1 MREVGGSNPPPPIL
15 KKILILTANYGAGH
29 LIASQGLREIIED
42 DENKVEI
49 LDIVEAGSKI
59 EKLTSKLYVWL
70 NRYSHFLW
78 RIIYYN
84 PIVKTKFFKN
94 FLKLLL
100 NKNIYN
106 RILNFNPDIVIST
119 HFFATIYGIKFK
131 REKNNVKLFVC
142 ITDYEIHPIWLFEG
156 VDLFF
161 LPSEFSLKTFK
172 GKNFL
177 VTGIPLRKGFLMDL
191 DEVEIKNFFDIRT
204 DKLVVLLNLGAN
216 SVLPIKDAIKFI
228 NLFKEKL
235 YFLIIAGKDEKRFEM
250 IRNFL
255 SNIKAEYKLFGF
267 TQEIYKLISVCD
279 FSITKAGGLS
289 VSELIYLQKPAI
301 YYKSLPGQE
310 EGNEKFIKEYG
321 LGLTA
326 KNFSQLVKLT
336 QFIIENPDILDFFKR
351 NLFSQKKKMKFLEI
365 KKIVS
370 HETYAL

>member
-15 KKILILTANYGAGH
+15 KKVLILTANYGAGH
-29 LIASQGLREIIED
+29 LIASQGLKEIIED

-49 LDIVEAGSKI
+49 LDIVEFGSRI
-59 EKLTSKLYVWL
+59 EKITSKLYIWL
-70 NRYSHFLW
+70 NRHSHFLW
-78 RIIYYN
+78 KLIYYN
-84 PIVKTKFFKN
+84 PIFKTKFFRN

-100 NKNIYN
+100 NKKIYN
-106 RILNFNPDIVIST
+106 RISNFNPDVIIST

-131 REKNNVKLFVC
+131 NKKPNVKLFVC
-142 ITDYEIHPIWLFEG
+142 ITDYEIHPIWLFDE

-172 GKNFL
+172 GENFL
-177 VTGIPLRKGFLMDL
+177 ITGIPLRKGFLMHL
-191 DEVEIKNFFDIRT
+191 NEVEIKNFFDIKT

-228 NLFKEKL
+228 NLFKDKL
-235 YFLIIAGKDEKRFEM
+235 YFLIIVGKDEKRFQ
-250 IRNFL
+250 IIKNFL
-255 SNIKAEYKLFGF
+255 NNTNAEYKLFGF
-267 TQEIYKLISVCD
+267 TQEIYKLISICD

-289 VSELIYLQKPAI
+289 VSELLYLQKPAI

-321 LGLTA
+321 LGLIA

-336 QFIIENPDILDFFKR
+336 QFIIENPDILDFFRR
-351 NLFSQKKKMKFLEI
+351 NLSYQKKKMNFLEI
-365 KKIVS
+365 KKNVS

>member
-15 KKILILTANYGAGH
+15 KKTLILTANYGAGH

-42 DENKVEI
+42 EENKVEI

-59 EKLTSKLYVWL
+59 EKITSKLYIWL

-78 RIIYYN
+78 RLIYYN
-84 PIVKTKFFKN
+84 PIIKTKFFKN
-94 FLKLLL
+94 ILKLLL

-106 RILNFNPDIVIST
+106 RILNFNPDVIIST

-131 REKNNVKLFVC
+131 NKKPNVKLFVC
-142 ITDYEIHPIWLFEG
+142 ITDYEIHPIWLFEE

-177 VTGIPLRKGFLMDL
+177 ITGIPLRKGFLMHL
-191 DEVEIKNFFDIRT
+191 NEIEIRNFFEIKT
-204 DKLVVLLNLGAN
+204 DKLVALLNLGAN

-228 NLFKEKL
+228 NLFKGKL
-235 YFLIIAGKDEKRFEM
+235 YFLIIVGKDEKRFKM
-250 IRNFL
+250 IKNFL
-255 SNIKAEYKLFGF
+255 SKVKAEYKLFGF
-267 TQEIYKLISVCD
+267 TQEIYKLMSICD

-289 VSELIYLQKPAI
+289 VSELIYLEKPAI

-336 QFIIENPDILDFFKR
+336 QLIIENPEILNFIKR
-351 NLFSQKKKMKFLEI
+351 NLSIQKKKMNFLEI
-365 KKIVS
+365 KKVVS

>member
-1 MREVGGSNPPPPIL
+1 L
-15 KKILILTANYGAGH
+15 KKVLILTANYGAGH
-29 LIASQGLREIIED
+29 LIASQGLKEIIED

-49 LDIVEAGSKI
+49 LDIVEFGSRI
-59 EKLTSKLYVWL
+59 EKITSKLYIWL
-70 NRYSHFLW
+70 NRHSHFLW
-78 RIIYYN
+78 KLIYYN
-84 PIVKTKFFKN
+84 PIFKTKFFRN

-100 NKNIYN
+100 NKKIYN
-106 RILNFNPDIVIST
+106 RISNFNPDVIIST

-131 REKNNVKLFVC
+131 NKKPNVKLFVC
-142 ITDYEIHPIWLFEG
+142 ITDYEIHPIWLFDE

-172 GKNFL
+172 GENFL
-177 VTGIPLRKGFLMDL
+177 ITGIPLRKGFLMHL
-191 DEVEIKNFFDIRT
+191 NEVEIKNFFDIKT

-228 NLFKEKL
+228 NLFKDKL
-235 YFLIIAGKDEKRFEM
+235 YFLIIVGKDEKRFQ
-250 IRNFL
+250 IIKNFL
-255 SNIKAEYKLFGF
+255 NNTNAEYKLFGF
-267 TQEIYKLISVCD
+267 TQEIYKLISICD

-289 VSELIYLQKPAI
+289 VSELLYLQKPAI

-321 LGLTA
+321 LGLIA

-336 QFIIENPDILDFFKR
+336 QFIIENPDILDFFRR
-351 NLFSQKKKMKFLEI
+351 NLSYQKKKMNFLEI
-365 KKIVS
+365 KKNVS